1 MKVKKRSI
9 RRLRKYK
16 KKQSCLRRF
25 TISITLVEQYSKPVS
40 DVIDEW
46 AKFIEIMSNE
56 G

>member
-1 MKVKKRSI
+1 MKVKKKSI
-9 RRLRKYK
+9 KKLRKYK
-16 KKQSCLRRF
+16 KKQRCLRKF
-25 TISITLVEQYSKPVS
+25 TISVTLVEYYSKPVS